1 MASLPTP
8 APVGPL
14 SGIRVVDLTTVI
26 MGPYATQ
33 ILADYGADVVKVE
46 PPEGDIMR
54 GAGPM
59 KGPAMGH
66 LHLQMSRN
74 KRSVVLDVKKEGG
87 RRALL
92 RICAKADVFVH
103 NVRLAA
109 MERLRLGPSDVRAA
123 NPRLVY
129 VSLLG
134 YGSGGPYAGKP
145 AYDDL
150 IQGICGLPA
159 LLGRETGEPAFV
171 PVNMADRIVG
181 INAVHAVLAALLQ
194 RARTGEG
201 QTVELPMFETL
212 AQFVLGDHMGG
223 RTFDPPLGPPGYVRL
238 LHRQPYRTSDGWICV
253 LVYTDKQWQTF
264 FQLIG
269 RPEELVS
276 TPHLATYAARARNY
290 EKAYGR
296 LAEIFATRST
306 AEWLEAL
313 ERNDIPCVRPNE
325 LDDLIDDPH
334 LAAVGFVRELDH
346 PTEGK
351 LRLAGIPSRW
361 NGASLPISR
370 PPPRL
375 GEHSVEVL
383 REAGLDSAEI
393 EGLVTEG
400 ATLDGR

>member
-1 MASLPTP
+1 VSEPQ
-8 APVGPL
+8 GPL
-14 SGIRVVDLTTVI
+14 AGVRVVDLTTVI

-59 KGPAMGH
+59 KSPAMGH

-74 KRSVVLDVKKEGG
+74 KRSVVLDVKKDGA

-92 RICAKADVFVH
+92 RICEKADVFVH

-123 NPRLVY
+123 NPRIVY

-171 PVNMADRIVG
+171 PLNMADRIVG

-194 RARTGEG
+194 RGRTGEG

-223 RTFDPPLGPPGYVRL
+223 RTFDPPLGPSGYVRL
-238 LHRQPYRTSDGWICV
+238 LTRQPYRTSDGYICV
-253 LVYTDKQWQTF
+253 LVYTDKQWHTF

-269 RPEELVS
+269 RPEELAS

-361 NGASLPISR
+361 NGAHLPISR

-400 ATLDGR
+400 ATVDGR

>member
-1 MASLPTP
+1 VITKD
-8 APVGPL
+8 GPL
-14 SGIRVVDLTTVI
+14 AGVRVVDLTTVI

-33 ILADYGADVVKVE
+33 ILADYGADVVKIE

-59 KGPAMGH
+59 KGPGMGH

-74 KRSVVLDVKKEGG
+74 KRSVVLDVKQDGG
-87 RRALL
+87 RSALL

-109 MERLRLGPSDVRAA
+109 MERLRLGPADVRAA
-123 NPRLVY
+123 NPRIVY
-129 VSLLG
+129 MSLLG
-134 YGSGGPYAGKP
+134 YGSEGPYAGKP

-159 LLGRETGEPAFV
+159 LLGRETGQPAFV

-181 INAVHAVLAALLQ
+181 VNAVHAVLAALLQ
-194 RARTGEG
+194 RERTGDG

-238 LHRQPYRTSDGWICV
+238 LHRQPYRTSDGYICV

-264 FQLIG
+264 FHLIG
-269 RPEELVS
+269 RPEELGAN
-276 TPHLATYAARARNY
+276 PHLATYAARARNY
-290 EKAYGR
+290 QEAYGR
-296 LAEIFATRST
+296 LAQIFETRT
-306 AEWLEAL
+306 TGEWLELL
-313 ERNDIPCVRPNE
+313 ERNDIPCVRPND

-346 PTEGK
+346 PTEGR

-361 NGASLPISR
+361 NGASLPIAR

-393 EGLVTEG
+393 ERLLSQG

>member
-1 MASLPTP
+1 
-8 APVGPL
+8 
-14 SGIRVVDLTTVI
+14 

-46 PPEGDIMR
+46 PPGGDIMR

-59 KGPAMGH
+59 KGPGMGH

-87 RRALL
+87 RGALL

-123 NPRLVY
+123 SPRIVY

-134 YGSGGPYAGKP
+134 YGSSGPYAGKP

-171 PVNMADRIVG
+171 PVNMADRVVG
-181 INAVHAVLAALLQ
+181 VNAVHAVIAALFL
-194 RARTGEG
+194 RERTGEG

-223 RTFDPPLGPPGYVRL
+223 RTFDPPLGPAGYVRL
-238 LHRQPYRTSDGWICV
+238 LHRQPYRTSDGYICV

-264 FQLIG
+264 FRLIG
-269 RPEELVS
+269 RPQELEGN
-276 TPHLATYAARARNY
+276 PHLATYAARARNY
-290 EKAYGR
+290 QETYGR
-296 LAEIFATRST
+296 LAEIFATRT
-306 AEWLEAL
+306 TGEWLTLL

-334 LAAVGFVRELDH
+334 LAAVEFVREVDH
-346 PTEGK
+346 PSEGK

-361 NGASLPISR
+361 NGVSLPISR

-383 REAGLDSAEI
+383 REAGLDPAEI
-393 EGLVTEG
+393 ERLLAEG